1 MNPSTMETAIRSL
14 QQSVQRHSGIQMPLP
29 ISDAFLAQILR
40 PYKDNAKYLKS
51 ARLLQYY
58 EPALGTPLSKEQDD
72 LVTIEGR
79 FSIPESCYIDDTG
92 HFNAVE
98 FNICYNQLAYVLFGK
113 CIQTGIFHK
122 VVADWEQRV
131 NLSFESFLKYQLS
144 SMYIAKIE
152 GAFLKP
158 LNSKNFSARL
168 TIARILL
175 TPRTAF
181 VYTKIGFSDAQGV
194 KSKGGVLL
202 AFRINNGL

>member
-1 MNPSTMETAIRSL
+1 METAIRSIK
-14 QQSVQRHSGIQMPLP
+14 QSAQRPSDIPMPLT
-29 ISDAFLAQILR
+29 ISDAFLAKILT
-40 PYKDNAKYLKS
+40 PYKDNAKYLRS
-51 ARLLQYY
+51 ARILRYY
-58 EPALGTPLSKEQDD
+58 EPELHTPISKEQDD

-131 NLSFESFLKYQLS
+131 NLSFDAFLKYQLS

-152 GAFLKP
+152 GNFLKP
-158 LNSKNFSARL
+158 LNSKAFGAKLSI
-168 TIARILL
+168 TRILW
-175 TPRTAF
+175 TAQTAF
-181 VYTKIGFSDAQGV
+181 VYTKICFNDGQGV
-194 KSKGGVLL
+194 KSKGSVLL
-202 AFRINNGL
+202 AFRIFSGI

>member
-1 MNPSTMETAIRSL
+1 METAIRSMT
-14 QQSVQRHSGIQMPLP
+14 QSTLRQTGIQMPMV
-29 ISDAFLAQILR
+29 ISDAFLARILT
-40 PYKDNAKYLKS
+40 PYKEHAKYLKS
-51 ARLLQYY
+51 AQILRYH
-58 EPALGTPLSKEQDD
+58 EPDFNTPISKEQDD

-131 NLSFESFLKYQLS
+131 NLSFDMFLKYQLS

-152 GAFLKP
+152 GNFLKP
-158 LNSKNFSARL
+158 LNSKNFGAKL
-168 TIARILL
+168 TITRILW
-175 TPRTAF
+175 TPQTAF
-181 VYTKIGFSDAQGV
+181 VYTKICFNDAQGV
-194 KSKGGVLL
+194 KAKGGVLL
-202 AFRINNGL
+202 AFRIMSGL

>member
-1 MNPSTMETAIRSL
+1 METAIKTI
-14 QQSVQRHSGIQMPLP
+14 QQNAQRHSNIPMPLP
-29 ISDAFLAQILR
+29 ISEAFLARILT

-51 ARLLQYY
+51 ARILRYH
-58 EPALGTPLSKEQDD
+58 EPDVDRPISKEQDD

-122 VVADWEQRV
+122 VVAEWEQRV

-168 TIARILL
+168 TITRILL

-181 VYTKIGFSDAQGV
+181 VYTIISFSDAQGV
-194 KSKGGVLL
+194 KSKGSVLL
-202 AFRINNGL
+202 AFRINNGI

>member
-1 MNPSTMETAIRSL
+1 METAIRSIKQSA
-14 QQSVQRHSGIQMPLP
+14 QQHSGIPMPLP
-29 ISDAFLAQILR
+29 ISDAFLAKILT
-40 PYKDNAKYLKS
+40 PYKDNAKYLRS
-51 ARLLQYY
+51 ARILHYY
-58 EPALGTPLSKEQDD
+58 EPEFNTPITKEQDD

-131 NLSFESFLKYQLS
+131 NLSFDTFLKYQLS

-152 GAFLKP
+152 GNFLKP
-158 LNSKNFSARL
+158 LNSKAFGARL
-168 TIARILL
+168 SITRILW
-175 TPRTAF
+175 TAQTAF
-181 VYTKIGFSDAQGV
+181 VYTKICFSDAQGV

-202 AFRINNGL
+202 AFRIFSGL

>member
-1 MNPSTMETAIRSL
+1 METAIRSL
-14 QQSVQRHSGIQMPLP
+14 QQSTHRPSDIQTPLV
-29 ISDAFLAQILR
+29 ISDVFLARILR

-51 ARLLQYY
+51 ARILRYY
-58 EPALGTPLSKEQDD
+58 EPEIDTPITKEQAD

-131 NLSFESFLKYQLS
+131 DLSFDTFLKHQLS

-158 LNSKNFSARL
+158 LNSKNFGAQL
-168 TIARILL
+168 TITRILW
-175 TPRTAF
+175 TPQTAF
-181 VYTKIGFSDAQGV
+181 VYTKICFSDAQGV

-202 AFRINNGL
+202 AFRIISGL